1 MRAKL
6 VVLGICLSAVAFAS
20 IADDFKDASNRKGCE
35 AIPYSSERSSC
46 SSASRDVEDWCK
58 NSSRPWSCE
67 DLDPNG
73 LTRNIDNVNSKISVL
88 KKEKDDLE
96 YKRNQS
102 SDENERKDY
111 EKKIDEKKAQIEE
124 LQKKVDGWT
133 KQLADEKDIAN
144 KRKEIGETCVKNR
157 LVVQKIFSDVKSKVQ
172 SEADPDAK
180 QYVPKLVEEYT
191 SAEAGHQ
198 QAIDITNRGIA
209 KCSGM
214 R

>member
-35 AIPYSSERSSC
+35 AIPYSSERGSC

-73 LTRNIDNVNSKISVL
+73 LTRNIDNVNSKISDL
-88 KKEKDDLE
+88 KKEKDDLA
-96 YKRNQS
+96 YKRTQS

-172 SEADPDAK
+172 SETDPDAK
-180 QYVPKLVEEYT
+180 QYVSKLVEEYT

>member
-35 AIPYSSERSSC
+35 AIPYSSERGSC

-73 LTRNIDNVNSKISVL
+73 LTRNIDNVNSKISDL
-88 KKEKDDLE
+88 KKEKDDLA
-96 YKRNQS
+96 YKRTQS

-172 SEADPDAK
+172 SDATRSR
-180 QYVPKLVEEYT
+180 LIRAT
-191 SAEAGHQ
+191 
-198 QAIDITNRGIA
+198 R
-209 KCSGM
+209 
-214 R
+214 

>member
-35 AIPYSSERSSC
+35 AIPYSSERGSC

-73 LTRNIDNVNSKISVL
+73 LTRNIDNVNSKISDL

-124 LQKKVDGWT
+124 PQKKVDGWT

-157 LVVQKIFSDVKSKVQ
+157 LVVQKIFSDLTSSRRSRVKPTQTRSNTCLSSSRSTRAPRRVI
-172 SEADPDAK
+172 SRRSISPTAESR
-180 QYVPKLVEEYT
+180 
-191 SAEAGHQ
+191 SAAG
-198 QAIDITNRGIA
+198 
-209 KCSGM
+209 
-214 R
+214 